1 MKLPIESFDKYRYQC
16 KECRRKYK
24 KEKYKTNMINQGNSK
39 NGIGEVKT
47 ASGTSGGLP
56 DWSKDYSISMS
67 PLTYEELLRKQIW
80 YDEPKT
86 HGNRKQWVE
95 PVSTRLFIIFWSC
108 IDCSQLLVK
117 LMVNFGNPRRY

>member
-1 MKLPIESFDKYRYQC
+1 
-16 KECRRKYK
+16 
-24 KEKYKTNMINQGNSK
+24 MINQGNSK